1 MSRQRA
7 LVLAGCLFAAG
18 SAIHMVDHLRRGQG
32 SITET
37 LYRAGTLSTI
47 LQAVTVTLI
56 VVRHRLA
63 PLAAVAAGFSLAA
76 GFLAAHWLPE
86 WSSLSD
92 PVWEI
97 DSMRW
102 FSVVAST
109 AEILGALAIGIAGLR
124 VLREDGLASVAAPA
138 DEFDGRSSSERHL
151 DEGRN
156 THARPRTRSVADG
169 RADRQHA

>member
-7 LVLAGCLFAAG
+7 LVIAGWLFAAG

-56 VVRHRLA
+56 VVRHRVA

-102 FSVVAST
+102 FSIVAST
-109 AEILGALAIGIAGLR
+109 AEILGALAIGTAGLR
-124 VLREDGLASVAAPA
+124 IIREDGLASVADAA
-138 DEFDGRSSSERHL
+138 EFGGRGSSGLHRN
-151 DEGRN
+151 EGRN
-156 THARPRTRSVADG
+156 AHARSRTRRMADG

>member
-7 LVLAGCLFAAG
+7 LVIAGWLFAAG
-18 SAIHMVDHLRRGQG
+18 SAIHMLDHLRRGQG

-56 VVRHRLA
+56 VVRHRVA
-63 PLAAVAAGFSLAA
+63 PLAAVVAGFSLAA

-97 DSMRW
+97 DSLRW

-109 AEILGALAIGIAGLR
+109 AEILGALAIAVAGLR
-124 VLREDGLASVAAPA
+124 VLREDGLASVAGDA
-138 DEFDGRSSSERHL
+138 DQFGDRGSSEHHRN
-151 DEGRN
+151 EGRYA
-156 THARPRTRSVADG
+156 HARSRTRGLADG
-169 RADRQHA
+169 GADRQHA

>member
-1 MSRQRA
+1 MSKQRM
-7 LVLAGCLFAAG
+7 LVVAGWLFAAG
-18 SAIHMVDHLRRGQG
+18 SAIHMIDHLRRGQG

-56 VVRHRLA
+56 VGRHRVA
-63 PLAAVAAGFSLAA
+63 PLAAAVAGFSLGA

-97 DSMRW
+97 DSLRW

-109 AEILGALAIGIAGLR
+109 AEILGALAIGIVGFR
-124 VLREDGLASVAAPA
+124 VIREDGLASVAERP
-138 DEFDGRSSSERHL
+138 DDFDGHGSSDRHG
-151 DEGRN
+151 DGRRYA
-156 THARPRTRSVADG
+156 HARSRTRRVADG
-169 RADRQHA
+169 RADREYA

>member
-1 MSRQRA
+1 MSKQRA
-7 LVLAGCLFAAG
+7 LVIAGWVFATG

-32 SITET
+32 SVTET
-37 LYRAGTLSTI
+37 LYRVGTLSTI
-47 LQAVTVTLI
+47 LQAATVTLI

-63 PLAAVAAGFSLAA
+63 PIAAVAAGFSLAA

-92 PVWEI
+92 PLWKI

-102 FSVVAST
+102 FSVVASS

-124 VLREDGLASVAAPA
+124 ILREDGLAGVAAST
-138 DEFDGRSSSERHL
+138 DESGGRGSSEAHD
-151 DEGRN
+151 DEGRYA
-156 THARPRTRSVADG
+156 HARSRTRGVADG

>member
-1 MSRQRA
+1 MSRQRV
-7 LVLAGCLFAAG
+7 LVIAGWLFAAG
-18 SAIHMVDHLRRGQG
+18 SAIHMIDHLRRGQG

-56 VVRHRLA
+56 VVRHRVA
-63 PLAAVAAGFSLAA
+63 PLAAIVAGFSLAA

-92 PVWEI
+92 PLWEI
-97 DSMRW
+97 DSLQW

-124 VLREDGLASVAAPA
+124 VLREDGLASVTAAS
-138 DEFDGRSSSERHL
+138 DESRGYASSDGHGDGRRYA
-151 DEGRN
+151 
-156 THARPRTRSVADG
+156 HARSRTRGVADG